1 MGESPRHESSFTWDV
16 SLPKGGTSALGRRKP
31 LGIVSVKSD
40 ERGEE
45 TLSVPAAVARRMAA
59 GRKSGSVNPS
69 SRNELLFLMGRV
81 TDECVTLKVE
91 ELVAKR
97 DYSSADLAERLRKD
111 GFPSSTVDKAVT
123 RAVGCHLVDNGR
135 FADVFIRSKASQGW
149 GRIKIERELERHG
162 IEPSSVEGWPEGFLS
177 EDSEDDA
184 AFELASRR
192 RLTGTRDFE
201 KIVRFLCSR
210 GYSVGV
216 ATRAARRV
224 LSDVDNDD

>member
-1 MGESPRHESSFTWDV
+1 MGESPRHQPSFTWDV
-16 SLPKGGTSALGRRKP
+16 SLPKSGASALGRRKP
-31 LGIVSVKSD
+31 LGIVLVRS
-40 ERGEE
+40 EARGEE
-45 TLSVPAAVARRMAA
+45 SLSVPVAVARRLAA
-59 GRKSGSVNPS
+59 GRKAGRIDPA
-69 SRNELLFLMGRV
+69 SRNELVFLMGGI
-81 TDECVTLKVE
+81 TDKCVTLKVE
-91 ELVAKR
+91 ELVGKR
-97 DYSSADLAERLRKD
+97 DYSSLELAERLRRD
-111 GFPSSTVDKAVT
+111 GYPASTVDKAVA
-123 RAVGCHLVDNGR
+123 RALDCHLVDDDR

-216 ATRAARRV
+216 ATGAARRV

>member
-1 MGESPRHESSFTWDV
+1 
-16 SLPKGGTSALGRRKP
+16 
-31 LGIVSVKSD
+31 
-40 ERGEE
+40 
-45 TLSVPAAVARRMAA
+45 MAA

-69 SRNELLFLMGRV
+69 SRNELLFLMVGI

-97 DYSSADLAERLRKD
+97 DYSSAELAERLRKE
-111 GFPSSTVDKAVT
+111 GYPTSTVDKAVM
-123 RAVGCHLVDNGR
+123 RAVDCHLVDDSR
-135 FADVFIRSKASQGW
+135 FADVFIRSKVSQGW

-162 IEPSSVEGWPEGFLS
+162 IDPSSVEGWPESFLS